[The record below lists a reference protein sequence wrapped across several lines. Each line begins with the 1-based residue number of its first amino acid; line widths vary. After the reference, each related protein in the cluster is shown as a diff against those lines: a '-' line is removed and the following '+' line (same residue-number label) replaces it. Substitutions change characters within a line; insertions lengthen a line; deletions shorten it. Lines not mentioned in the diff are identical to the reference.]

1 MICRECARGDH
12 SQHRAE
18 LASVCVGCECQSTC
32 NPDGGSQAQAEL
44 LDEPWWETR
53 PGKMGGQPCYRGTR
67 ITVAT
72 IRECLTRFSP
82 EQVQAMYPDLTVA
95 QIELAREPIVEAC
108 GCAVGGGHRCPPPFA
123 ESHLWPEVGSA

>member
-12 SQHRAE
+12 SQHRVE

-44 LDEPWWETR
+44 LDESWWETR

-82 EQVQAMYPDLTVA
+82 GAVAELYPDLTVA
-95 QIELAREPIVEAC
+95 QIELAREPLLQAC
-108 GCAVGGGHRCPPPFA
+108 GCPVGQGHVCRVPWMT
-123 ESHLWPEVGSA
+123 EEEWRQR